1 MATWKEPEMN
11 HTVEDQVTPD
21 IFNTLAENEVYLNET
36 KITTDQVQEAKVMSE
51 TSTTRENLTE
61 QDTIM
66 GAFGKIR
73 KWFADLR
80 ALAFKDKV
88 GGTDIVE
95 SSITTTHL
103 VDSAV
108 STSKLGSM
116 VVTDAKIASGA
127 VTSDK
132 LGTGSVISSKIA
144 SLAVT
149 TEKLGSLAVTAA
161 KLAASAVTTDK
172 IANSAVTDAKI
183 SSVSASKVTGLADV
197 ATSGDYNDLIN
208 KPTISSGITLTR
220 STIRLNQQYNI
231 PATGV
236 YLCFVSYLNAASM
249 KGVACLGTM
258 SNATSIDN
266 GTCSGISSIYYD
278 GGYKNIQL
286 RCINVSSTAFI
297 YRLYIST
304 NATAAPTQL
313 FDGDGTMTVIMYKI
327 SGLSAIT

>member
-1 MATWKEPEMN
+1 MASWKEPETN
-11 HTVEDQVTPD
+11 HTAGDQVTPE

-36 KITTDQVQEAKVMSE
+36 KITTNQVQEATVMSE
-51 TSTTRENLTE
+51 TSATRENLTE
-61 QDTIM
+61 QDTVM

-80 ALAFKDKV
+80 ALAFKDTV
-88 GGTDIVE
+88 ATADINN
-95 SSITTTHL
+95 S
-103 VDSAV
+103 
-108 STSKLGSM
+108 
-116 VVTDAKIASGA
+116 A

-132 LGTGSVISSKIA
+132 IASSAVPSTKLGTSSVITSKINA
-144 SLAVT
+144 LAVT
-149 TEKLGSLAVTAA
+149 TEKLANLAVTAA

-183 SSVSASKVTGLADV
+183 SSVSASKVTGLAEV

-220 STIRLNQQYNI
+220 TTIRLNQQYNI

>member
-1 MATWKEPEMN
+1 
-11 HTVEDQVTPD
+11 
-21 IFNTLAENEVYLNET
+21 
-36 KITTDQVQEAKVMSE
+36 
-51 TSTTRENLTE
+51 
-61 QDTIM
+61 M

-80 ALAFKDKV
+80 ALAFKDTV
-88 GGTDIVE
+88 ATADINN
-95 SSITTTHL
+95 S
-103 VDSAV
+103 
-108 STSKLGSM
+108 
-116 VVTDAKIASGA
+116 A

-132 LGTGSVISSKIA
+132 IASSAVTSTKLGTSSVITSKINA
-144 SLAVT
+144 LAVT
-149 TEKLGSLAVTAA
+149 TEKLANLAVTAA

-183 SSVSASKVTGLADV
+183 SSVSASKVTGLAEV

-220 STIRLNQQYNI
+220 TTIRLNQQYNI

>member
-1 MATWKEPEMN
+1 MASWKEPETN
-11 HTVEDQVTPD
+11 HTAGDQVTPE

-36 KITTDQVQEAKVMSE
+36 KITTNQVQEATVMSE
-51 TSTTRENLTE
+51 TSATRENLTE
-61 QDTIM
+61 QDTVM

-80 ALAFKDKV
+80 ALAFKDTV
-88 GGTDIVE
+88 ATADINN
-95 SSITTTHL
+95 S
-103 VDSAV
+103 
-108 STSKLGSM
+108 
-116 VVTDAKIASGA
+116 A

-132 LGTGSVISSKIA
+132 IASSAVTSTKLGTSSVITSKINA
-144 SLAVT
+144 LAVT
-149 TEKLGSLAVTAA
+149 TEKLANLAVTAA
-161 KLAASAVTTDK
+161 KLAANAVTTDK

-183 SSVSASKVTGLADV
+183 SSVSASKVTGLAEV

-220 STIRLNQQYNI
+220 TTIRLNQQYNI

-304 NATAAPTQL
+304 NTTAAPTQL

>member
-1 MATWKEPEMN
+1 MASWKEPETN
-11 HTVEDQVTPD
+11 HTAGDQVTPE

-36 KITTDQVQEAKVMSE
+36 KITTDQVQEATVMSE
-51 TSTTRENLTE
+51 TSATRENLTE
-61 QDTIM
+61 QDTVM

-80 ALAFKDKV
+80 ALAFKDTV
-88 GGTDIVE
+88 ATADINN
-95 SSITTTHL
+95 S
-103 VDSAV
+103 
-108 STSKLGSM
+108 
-116 VVTDAKIASGA
+116 A

-132 LGTGSVISSKIA
+132 IASSAVTSTKLGTSSVITSKINA
-144 SLAVT
+144 LAVT
-149 TEKLGSLAVTAA
+149 TEKLANLAVTAA
-161 KLAASAVTTDK
+161 KLAANAVTTDK

-183 SSVSASKVTGLADV
+183 SSVSASKVTGLAEV

-220 STIRLNQQYNI
+220 TTIRLNQQYNI

>member
-1 MATWKEPEMN
+1 MASWKEPETN
-11 HTVEDQVTPD
+11 HTAGDQVTPE

-36 KITTDQVQEAKVMSE
+36 KITTNQVQEATVMSE
-51 TSTTRENLTE
+51 TSATRENLTE
-61 QDTIM
+61 QDTVM

-80 ALAFKDKV
+80 ALAFKDTV
-88 GGTDIVE
+88 ATADINN
-95 SSITTTHL
+95 S
-103 VDSAV
+103 
-108 STSKLGSM
+108 
-116 VVTDAKIASGA
+116 A

-132 LGTGSVISSKIA
+132 IASSAVTSTKLGTSSVITSKINA
-144 SLAVT
+144 LAVT
-149 TEKLGSLAVTAA
+149 TEKLANLAVTAA

-183 SSVSASKVTGLADV
+183 SSVSASKVTGLAEV

-220 STIRLNQQYNI
+220 TTIRLNQQYNI

-313 FDGDGTMTVIMYKI
+313 FDGDGTMTVTMYKI

>member
-1 MATWKEPEMN
+1 MASWKEPETN
-11 HTVEDQVTPD
+11 HTAGDQVTPE

-36 KITTDQVQEAKVMSE
+36 KITTNQVQEATVMSE
-51 TSTTRENLTE
+51 TSATRENLTE
-61 QDTIM
+61 QDTVM

-80 ALAFKDKV
+80 ALAFKD
-88 GGTDIVE
+88 T
-95 SSITTTHL
+95 
-103 VDSAV
+103 
-108 STSKLGSM
+108 
-116 VVTDAKIASGA
+116 VVTADINNSA

-132 LGTGSVISSKIA
+132 IASSAVTSTKLGTSSVITSKINA
-144 SLAVT
+144 LAVT
-149 TEKLGSLAVTAA
+149 TEKLANLAVTAA

-183 SSVSASKVTGLADV
+183 SSVSASKVTGLAEV

-220 STIRLNQQYNI
+220 TTIRLNQQYNI

-258 SNATSIDN
+258 SNATSIYN

>member
-1 MATWKEPEMN
+1 MASWKEPETN
-11 HTVEDQVTPD
+11 HTAGDQVTPE
-21 IFNTLAENEVYLNET
+21 IFNTLAENEVYSNET
-36 KITTDQVQEAKVMSE
+36 KITTNQVQEATVMSE
-51 TSTTRENLTE
+51 TSATRENLTE
-61 QDTIM
+61 QDTVM

-80 ALAFKDKV
+80 ALAFKDTV
-88 GGTDIVE
+88 ATADINN
-95 SSITTTHL
+95 S
-103 VDSAV
+103 
-108 STSKLGSM
+108 
-116 VVTDAKIASGA
+116 A

-132 LGTGSVISSKIA
+132 IASSAVTSTKLGTSSVITSKINA
-144 SLAVT
+144 LAVT
-149 TEKLGSLAVTAA
+149 TEKLANLAVTAA
-161 KLAASAVTTDK
+161 KLAANAVTTDK

-183 SSVSASKVTGLADV
+183 SSVSASQVTGLAEV

-220 STIRLNQQYNI
+220 TTIRLNQQYNI

>member
-1 MATWKEPEMN
+1 MASWKEPETN
-11 HTVEDQVTPD
+11 HTAGDQVTPE

-36 KITTDQVQEAKVMSE
+36 KITTNQVQEATVMSE
-51 TSTTRENLTE
+51 TSATRENLTE
-61 QDTIM
+61 QDTVM

-80 ALAFKDKV
+80 ALAFKDTV
-88 GGTDIVE
+88 ATADINN
-95 SSITTTHL
+95 S
-103 VDSAV
+103 
-108 STSKLGSM
+108 
-116 VVTDAKIASGA
+116 A

-132 LGTGSVISSKIA
+132 IASSAVTSTKLGTSSVITSKINA
-144 SLAVT
+144 LAVT
-149 TEKLGSLAVTAA
+149 TEKLANLAVTAA

-183 SSVSASKVTGLADV
+183 SSVSASKVTGLAEV

-220 STIRLNQQYNI
+220 TTIRLNQQYNI

>member
-1 MATWKEPEMN
+1 MASWKEPETN
-11 HTVEDQVTPD
+11 HTAGDQVTPE

-36 KITTDQVQEAKVMSE
+36 KITTNQVQEATVMSE
-51 TSTTRENLTE
+51 TSATRENLTE
-61 QDTIM
+61 QDTVM

-80 ALAFKDKV
+80 ALAFKDTV
-88 GGTDIVE
+88 ATADINN
-95 SSITTTHL
+95 S
-103 VDSAV
+103 
-108 STSKLGSM
+108 
-116 VVTDAKIASGA
+116 A

-132 LGTGSVISSKIA
+132 IASSAVTSTKLGTSSVITSKINA
-144 SLAVT
+144 LAVT
-149 TEKLGSLAVTAA
+149 TEKLANLAVTAA
-161 KLAASAVTTDK
+161 KLAANAVTTDK

-183 SSVSASKVTGLADV
+183 SSVSASKVTGLAEV

-220 STIRLNQQYNI
+220 TTIRLNQQYNI

>member
-1 MATWKEPEMN
+1 MASWKEPETN
-11 HTVEDQVTPD
+11 HTAGDQVTPE

-36 KITTDQVQEAKVMSE
+36 KITTNQVQEATVMSE
-51 TSTTRENLTE
+51 TSATRENLTE
-61 QDTIM
+61 QDTVM

-80 ALAFKDKV
+80 ALAFKDTV
-88 GGTDIVE
+88 ATADINN
-95 SSITTTHL
+95 S
-103 VDSAV
+103 
-108 STSKLGSM
+108 
-116 VVTDAKIASGA
+116 A

-132 LGTGSVISSKIA
+132 IASSAVTSTKLGTSSVITSKINA
-144 SLAVT
+144 LAVT
-149 TEKLGSLAVTAA
+149 TEKLANLAVTAA
-161 KLAASAVTTDK
+161 KLAANAVTTDK

-183 SSVSASKVTGLADV
+183 SSVSASKVTGLAEV

-220 STIRLNQQYNI
+220 TTIRLNQQYNI

-313 FDGDGTMTVIMYKI
+313 FDGDGTMTVIMYKT

>member
-1 MATWKEPEMN
+1 MASWKEPETN
-11 HTVEDQVTPD
+11 HTAGDQVTPE

-36 KITTDQVQEAKVMSE
+36 KITTNQVQEATVMSE
-51 TSTTRENLTE
+51 TSATRENLTE
-61 QDTIM
+61 QDTVM

-80 ALAFKDKV
+80 ALAFKD
-88 GGTDIVE
+88 T
-95 SSITTTHL
+95 
-103 VDSAV
+103 
-108 STSKLGSM
+108 
-116 VVTDAKIASGA
+116 VVTADINNSA

-132 LGTGSVISSKIA
+132 IASSAVTSTKLGTSSVITSKINA
-144 SLAVT
+144 LAVT
-149 TEKLGSLAVTAA
+149 TEKLANLAVTAA

-183 SSVSASKVTGLADV
+183 SSVSASKVTGLAEV

-220 STIRLNQQYNI
+220 TTIRLNQQYNI

-258 SNATSIDN
+258 SNATSFDN

>member
-1 MATWKEPEMN
+1 MASWKEPETN
-11 HTVEDQVTPD
+11 HTAGDQVTPE

-36 KITTDQVQEAKVMSE
+36 KITTNQVQEAMVMSE
-51 TSTTRENLTE
+51 TSATRENLTE
-61 QDTIM
+61 QDTVM

-80 ALAFKDKV
+80 ALAFKDTV
-88 GGTDIVE
+88 ATADINN
-95 SSITTTHL
+95 S
-103 VDSAV
+103 
-108 STSKLGSM
+108 
-116 VVTDAKIASGA
+116 A

-132 LGTGSVISSKIA
+132 IASSAVTSTKLGTSSVITSKINA
-144 SLAVT
+144 LAVT
-149 TEKLGSLAVTAA
+149 TEKLANLAVTAA
-161 KLAASAVTTDK
+161 KLAANAVTTDK

-183 SSVSASKVTGLADV
+183 SSVSASKVTGLAEV

-220 STIRLNQQYNI
+220 TTIRLNQQYNI

-304 NATAAPTQL
+304 NATAGPTQL

>member
-1 MATWKEPEMN
+1 MASWKEPETN
-11 HTVEDQVTPD
+11 HTAGDQVTPE

-36 KITTDQVQEAKVMSE
+36 KITTNQVQEATVMSE
-51 TSTTRENLTE
+51 TSATRENLTE
-61 QDTIM
+61 QDTVM

-80 ALAFKDKV
+80 ELAFKDTV
-88 GGTDIVE
+88 ATADINN
-95 SSITTTHL
+95 S
-103 VDSAV
+103 
-108 STSKLGSM
+108 
-116 VVTDAKIASGA
+116 A

-132 LGTGSVISSKIA
+132 IASSAVTSTKLGTSSVITSKINA
-144 SLAVT
+144 LAVT
-149 TEKLGSLAVTAA
+149 TEKLANLAVTAA
-161 KLAASAVTTDK
+161 KLAANAVTTDK

-183 SSVSASKVTGLADV
+183 SSVSASKVTGLAEV

-220 STIRLNQQYNI
+220 TTIRLNQQYNI

>member
-1 MATWKEPEMN
+1 MASWKEPETN
-11 HTVEDQVTPD
+11 HTAGDQVTPE

-36 KITTDQVQEAKVMSE
+36 KITTNQVQEATIMSE
-51 TSTTRENLTE
+51 TSATRENLTE
-61 QDTIM
+61 QDTVM

-80 ALAFKDKV
+80 ALAFKD
-88 GGTDIVE
+88 T
-95 SSITTTHL
+95 
-103 VDSAV
+103 
-108 STSKLGSM
+108 
-116 VVTDAKIASGA
+116 VVTADINNSA

-132 LGTGSVISSKIA
+132 IASSAVTSTKLGTSSVITSKINA
-144 SLAVT
+144 LAVT
-149 TEKLGSLAVTAA
+149 TEKLANLAVTAA

-183 SSVSASKVTGLADV
+183 SSVSASKVTGLAEV

-220 STIRLNQQYNI
+220 TTIRLNQQYNI

>member
-1 MATWKEPEMN
+1 MASWKEPETN
-11 HTVEDQVTPD
+11 HTAGDQVTPE

-36 KITTDQVQEAKVMSE
+36 KITTNQVQEATVMSE
-51 TSTTRENLTE
+51 TSATRENLTE
-61 QDTIM
+61 QDTVM

-80 ALAFKDKV
+80 ALAFKDTV
-88 GGTDIVE
+88 ATADINN
-95 SSITTTHL
+95 S
-103 VDSAV
+103 
-108 STSKLGSM
+108 
-116 VVTDAKIASGA
+116 A

-132 LGTGSVISSKIA
+132 IASSAVTSTKLGTSSVITSKINA
-144 SLAVT
+144 LAVT
-149 TEKLGSLAVTAA
+149 TEKLANLAVTAA

-183 SSVSASKVTGLADV
+183 SSVSASKVTGLAEV

-220 STIRLNQQYNI
+220 TTIRLNQQYNI

-258 SNATSIDN
+258 SNATSVDN

-304 NATAAPTQL
+304 NSTAAPTQL

>member
-1 MATWKEPEMN
+1 MASWKEPETN
-11 HTVEDQVTPD
+11 HTAGDQVTPE

-36 KITTDQVQEAKVMSE
+36 KITTNQVQEATVMSE
-51 TSTTRENLTE
+51 TSATRENLTE
-61 QDTIM
+61 QDTVM

-80 ALAFKDKV
+80 ALAFKDTV
-88 GGTDIVE
+88 ATADINN
-95 SSITTTHL
+95 S
-103 VDSAV
+103 
-108 STSKLGSM
+108 
-116 VVTDAKIASGA
+116 A

-132 LGTGSVISSKIA
+132 IASSAVTSTKLGTSSVITSKINA
-144 SLAVT
+144 LAVT
-149 TEKLGSLAVTAA
+149 TEKLANLAVTAA
-161 KLAASAVTTDK
+161 KLAANAVTTDK

-220 STIRLNQQYNI
+220 TTIRLNQQYNI

>member
-1 MATWKEPEMN
+1 MASWKEPETN
-11 HTVEDQVTPD
+11 HTAGDQVTPE

-36 KITTDQVQEAKVMSE
+36 KITTDQVQEATVMSE
-51 TSTTRENLTE
+51 TSATRENLTE
-61 QDTIM
+61 QDTVM

-80 ALAFKDKV
+80 ALAFKDTV
-88 GGTDIVE
+88 ATADINN
-95 SSITTTHL
+95 S
-103 VDSAV
+103 
-108 STSKLGSM
+108 
-116 VVTDAKIASGA
+116 A

-132 LGTGSVISSKIA
+132 IASSAVTSTKLGTSSVITSKINA
-144 SLAVT
+144 LAVT
-149 TEKLGSLAVTAA
+149 TEKLANLAVTAA

-183 SSVSASKVTGLADV
+183 PSVSASKVTGLAEV

-220 STIRLNQQYNI
+220 TTIRLNQQYNI

>member
-1 MATWKEPEMN
+1 MASWKEPETN
-11 HTVEDQVTPD
+11 HTAGDQVTPE

-36 KITTDQVQEAKVMSE
+36 KITTNQVQEATVMSE
-51 TSTTRENLTE
+51 TSATRENLTE
-61 QDTIM
+61 QDTVM

-80 ALAFKDKV
+80 ALAFKDTV
-88 GGTDIVE
+88 ATADINN
-95 SSITTTHL
+95 S
-103 VDSAV
+103 
-108 STSKLGSM
+108 
-116 VVTDAKIASGA
+116 A

-132 LGTGSVISSKIA
+132 IASSAVTSTKLGTSSVITSKINA
-144 SLAVT
+144 LAVT
-149 TEKLGSLAVTAA
+149 TEKLANLAVTAA
-161 KLAASAVTTDK
+161 KLAANAVITEK
-172 IANSAVTDAKI
+172 IANAAVTDEKI
-183 SSVSASKVTGLADV
+183 SSVSAGKVTGLAEV

-220 STIRLNQQYNI
+220 TTIRLNQQYNI

>member
-1 MATWKEPEMN
+1 MASWKEPETN
-11 HTVEDQVTPD
+11 HTAGDQVTPE

-36 KITTDQVQEAKVMSE
+36 KITTNQVQEATVMSE
-51 TSTTRENLTE
+51 TSATRENLTE
-61 QDTIM
+61 QDTVM

-80 ALAFKDKV
+80 ALAFKDTV
-88 GGTDIVE
+88 ATADINN
-95 SSITTTHL
+95 S
-103 VDSAV
+103 
-108 STSKLGSM
+108 
-116 VVTDAKIASGA
+116 A

-132 LGTGSVISSKIA
+132 IASSAVTSTKLGTSSVITSKINA
-144 SLAVT
+144 LAVT
-149 TEKLGSLAVTAA
+149 TEKLANLAVTAA

-183 SSVSASKVTGLADV
+183 SSVSASKVTGLAEV

-220 STIRLNQQYNI
+220 TTIRLNQQYNI

-313 FDGDGTMTVIMYKI
+313 FDGDGTMTVIMYRI

>member
-80 ALAFKDKV
+80 ALAFRDKV

-183 SSVSASKVTGLADV
+183 SSVSASKVTGLAEV
-197 ATSGDYNDLIN
+197 ATSGDYNDLKN
-208 KPTISSGITLTR
+208 KPSISSGITLSR
-220 STIRLNQQYNI
+220 STIKLNQQYNI

-236 YLCFVSYLNAASM
+236 YLCFVSYLNAGSV
-249 KGVACLGTM
+249 KTVACLGTM
-258 SNATSIDN
+258 SNSLSCDN
-266 GTCSGISSIYYD
+266 GTCSGISSVYYN

-286 RCINVSSTAFI
+286 RCMPVSSTAFI

-304 NATAAPTQL
+304 SSTTTPSVQ
-313 FDGDGTMTVIMYKI
+313 FDGDGTMTVILYKI

>member
-1 MATWKEPEMN
+1 MASWKEPETN
-11 HTVEDQVTPD
+11 HTAGDQVTPE

-36 KITTDQVQEAKVMSE
+36 KITTNQVQEATVMSE
-51 TSTTRENLTE
+51 TSATRENLTE
-61 QDTIM
+61 QDTVM

-80 ALAFKDKV
+80 ALAFKDTV
-88 GGTDIVE
+88 ATADINN
-95 SSITTTHL
+95 S
-103 VDSAV
+103 
-108 STSKLGSM
+108 
-116 VVTDAKIASGA
+116 A

-132 LGTGSVISSKIA
+132 IASSAVTSTKLGASSVITSKINA
-144 SLAVT
+144 LAVT
-149 TEKLGSLAVTAA
+149 TEKLANLAVTAA
-161 KLAASAVTTDK
+161 KLAANAVTTDK

-183 SSVSASKVTGLADV
+183 SSVSASKVTGLAEV

-220 STIRLNQQYNI
+220 TTIRLNQQYNI

>member
-1 MATWKEPEMN
+1 MASWKEPETN
-11 HTVEDQVTPD
+11 HTAGDQVTPE

-36 KITTDQVQEAKVMSE
+36 KITTNQVQEATVMSE
-51 TSTTRENLTE
+51 TSATRENLTE
-61 QDTIM
+61 QDTVM

-80 ALAFKDKV
+80 ALAFKDTV
-88 GGTDIVE
+88 ATADINN
-95 SSITTTHL
+95 S
-103 VDSAV
+103 
-108 STSKLGSM
+108 
-116 VVTDAKIASGA
+116 A

-132 LGTGSVISSKIA
+132 IASSAVTSTKLGTSSVMTSKINA
-144 SLAVT
+144 LAVT
-149 TEKLGSLAVTAA
+149 TEKLANLAVTAA
-161 KLAASAVTTDK
+161 KLAANAVTTDK

-183 SSVSASKVTGLADV
+183 SSVSASKVTGLAEV

-220 STIRLNQQYNI
+220 TTIRLNQQYNI

>member
-1 MATWKEPEMN
+1 MASWKEPETN
-11 HTVEDQVTPD
+11 HTAGDQVTPE

-36 KITTDQVQEAKVMSE
+36 KITTNQVQEATVMSE
-51 TSTTRENLTE
+51 TSATRENLTE
-61 QDTIM
+61 QDTVM

-80 ALAFKDKV
+80 TLAFKDTV
-88 GGTDIVE
+88 ATADINN
-95 SSITTTHL
+95 S
-103 VDSAV
+103 
-108 STSKLGSM
+108 
-116 VVTDAKIASGA
+116 A

-132 LGTGSVISSKIA
+132 IASSAVTSTKLGTSSVITSKINA
-144 SLAVT
+144 LAVT
-149 TEKLGSLAVTAA
+149 TEKLANLAVTAA

-183 SSVSASKVTGLADV
+183 SSVSASKVTGLAEV

-220 STIRLNQQYNI
+220 TTIRLNQQYNI

>member
-1 MATWKEPEMN
+1 MASWKEPETN
-11 HTVEDQVTPD
+11 HTAGDQVTPE

-36 KITTDQVQEAKVMSE
+36 KITTNQVQEATVMSE
-51 TSTTRENLTE
+51 TSATRENLTE
-61 QDTIM
+61 QDTVM

-80 ALAFKDKV
+80 ALAFKDTV
-88 GGTDIVE
+88 ATADINN
-95 SSITTTHL
+95 S
-103 VDSAV
+103 
-108 STSKLGSM
+108 
-116 VVTDAKIASGA
+116 A

-132 LGTGSVISSKIA
+132 IASSAVTSTKLGTSSVITSKINA
-144 SLAVT
+144 LAVT
-149 TEKLGSLAVTAA
+149 TEKLANLAVTAA

>member
-1 MATWKEPEMN
+1 MASWKEPETN
-11 HTVEDQVTPD
+11 HTAGDQVTPE

-36 KITTDQVQEAKVMSE
+36 KITTNQVQEATVMSE
-51 TSTTRENLTE
+51 TSATRENLTE
-61 QDTIM
+61 QDTVM

-80 ALAFKDKV
+80 ALAFKDTV
-88 GGTDIVE
+88 ATADINN
-95 SSITTTHL
+95 
-103 VDSAV
+103 SAV
-108 STSKLGSM
+108 MS
-116 VVTDAKIASGA
+116 DKIASSA
-127 VTSDK
+127 VTSTK
-132 LGTGSVISSKIA
+132 LGTSSVITSKINA
-144 SLAVT
+144 LAVT
-149 TEKLGSLAVTAA
+149 TEKLANLAVTAA

-183 SSVSASKVTGLADV
+183 SSVSASKVTGLAEV

-220 STIRLNQQYNI
+220 TTIRLNQQYNI

-266 GTCSGISSIYYD
+266 GTCSGISLIYYD

>member
-1 MATWKEPEMN
+1 MASWKEPETN
-11 HTVEDQVTPD
+11 HTAGDQVTPE

-36 KITTDQVQEAKVMSE
+36 KITTNQVQEAKVMSE
-51 TSTTRENLTE
+51 TSATRENLTE
-61 QDTIM
+61 QDTVM

-80 ALAFKDKV
+80 ALAFKDTV
-88 GGTDIVE
+88 ATADINN
-95 SSITTTHL
+95 
-103 VDSAV
+103 SAV
-108 STSKLGSM
+108 TS
-116 VVTDAKIASGA
+116 VKIASSA
-127 VTSDK
+127 VTSTK
-132 LGTGSVISSKIA
+132 LGTSSVITSKINA
-144 SLAVT
+144 LAVT
-149 TEKLGSLAVTAA
+149 TEKLANLAVTAA

-220 STIRLNQQYNI
+220 TTIRLNQQYNI

>member
-1 MATWKEPEMN
+1 MASWKEPETN
-11 HTVEDQVTPD
+11 HTAGDQVTPE

-36 KITTDQVQEAKVMSE
+36 KITTNQVQEATVMSE
-51 TSTTRENLTE
+51 TSATRENLTE
-61 QDTIM
+61 QDTVM

-80 ALAFKDKV
+80 ALAFKDTV
-88 GGTDIVE
+88 ATADINN
-95 SSITTTHL
+95 S
-103 VDSAV
+103 
-108 STSKLGSM
+108 
-116 VVTDAKIASGA
+116 A

-132 LGTGSVISSKIA
+132 IASSAVTSTKLGTSSVITSKINA
-144 SLAVT
+144 LAVT
-149 TEKLGSLAVTAA
+149 TEKLANLAVTAA

-183 SSVSASKVTGLADV
+183 SSVSASKVTGLAEV

-220 STIRLNQQYNI
+220 TTIRLNQQYNI

-258 SNATSIDN
+258 SNATNIDN

>member
-1 MATWKEPEMN
+1 MASWKEPETN
-11 HTVEDQVTPD
+11 HTAGDQVTTE

-36 KITTDQVQEAKVMSE
+36 KITTNQVQEATVMSE
-51 TSTTRENLTE
+51 TSATRENLTE
-61 QDTIM
+61 QDTVM

-80 ALAFKDKV
+80 ALAFKDTV
-88 GGTDIVE
+88 ATADINN
-95 SSITTTHL
+95 S
-103 VDSAV
+103 
-108 STSKLGSM
+108 
-116 VVTDAKIASGA
+116 A

-132 LGTGSVISSKIA
+132 IASSAVTSTKLGTSSVITSKINA
-144 SLAVT
+144 LAVT
-149 TEKLGSLAVTAA
+149 TEKLANLAVTAA

-183 SSVSASKVTGLADV
+183 SSVSASKVTGLAEV

-220 STIRLNQQYNI
+220 TTIRLNQQYNI

>member
-1 MATWKEPEMN
+1 MASWKEPETN
-11 HTVEDQVTPD
+11 HTAGDQVTPE

-36 KITTDQVQEAKVMSE
+36 KITTNQVQEATVMSE
-51 TSTTRENLTE
+51 TSATRENLTE
-61 QDTIM
+61 QDTVM

-80 ALAFKDKV
+80 ALAFKDTV
-88 GGTDIVE
+88 ATADINN
-95 SSITTTHL
+95 S
-103 VDSAV
+103 
-108 STSKLGSM
+108 
-116 VVTDAKIASGA
+116 A

-132 LGTGSVISSKIA
+132 IASSAVTSTKLGTSSVITSKINA
-144 SLAVT
+144 LAVT
-149 TEKLGSLAVTAA
+149 TEKLAKLAVTAA
-161 KLAASAVTTDK
+161 KLAANAVTTDK

-183 SSVSASKVTGLADV
+183 SSVSASKVTGLAEV

-220 STIRLNQQYNI
+220 TTIRLNQQYNI